1 MATIRRFE
9 DLECWKSARILTRKV
24 YLYSKDGRIS
34 EDWDTLRQFRRATLS
49 IMNNIAEGFGRSS
62 KKERVRFLEISSS
75 SSSEVKSML
84 YLIED
89 IAYLPANRIQEIR
102 ELNEK
107 TYSLTIGLINYLK
120 GR

>member
-1 MATIRRFE
+1 
-9 DLECWKSARILTRKV
+9 
-24 YLYSKDGRIS
+24 
-34 EDWDTLRQFRRATLS
+34 
-49 IMNNIAEGFGRSS
+49 MNNIAEGFGRSS